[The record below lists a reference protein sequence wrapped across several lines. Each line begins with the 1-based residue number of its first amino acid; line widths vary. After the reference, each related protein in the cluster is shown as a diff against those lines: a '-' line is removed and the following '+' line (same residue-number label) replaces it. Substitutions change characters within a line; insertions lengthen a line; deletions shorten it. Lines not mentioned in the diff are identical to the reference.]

1 MSDLESLLDL
11 ADLAVA
17 RCEGVV
23 PERSRIDLARVV
35 RRSRSKLGHLGEALV
50 VAFAG
55 GTGSGKS
62 SVLNAVLGEEVSQ
75 VGVARPTTDD
85 ALAVIPEGSAV
96 SFGRLLSELGV
107 TEHVAA
113 SKLKSS
119 VLVDLPDF
127 DSTTEAHRRI
137 VEDVLPRVD
146 AIVWIFDPEK
156 YADHVIHTE
165 FLAGMVAYESQFI
178 FVLNQVDRLGDDG
191 TLVAADLTRM
201 LEEDGFGSPQVVP
214 SIASGAETEVTQL
227 VAALTGRLA
236 LKRTAI
242 AKLVTDL
249 RVAANDGWRE
259 VTETATTLRPDT
271 MDEDMM
277 GLAAATFV
285 SLGVEAVDALYRV
298 EER

>member
-11 ADLAVA
+11 ADLAGA

-23 PERSRIDLARVV
+23 PDRSRIALARVV
-35 RRSRSKLGHLGEALV
+35 RRSRHRLGHLGDVLV

-62 SVLNAVLGEEVSQ
+62 SLLNAVLGEEVSQ

-85 ALAVIPEGSAV
+85 ALAVIPEGSA
-96 SFGRLLSELGV
+96 SRLGRLLSELGV
-107 TEHVAA
+107 KEQIAA
-113 SKLKSS
+113 SILKSS

-127 DSTTEAHRRI
+127 DSTTGAHRHI

-146 AIVWIFDPEK
+146 AVVWIFDPEK
-156 YADHVIHTE
+156 YADRVIHTE
-165 FLAGMVAYESQFI
+165 FLAGMVPYESQFI
-178 FVLNQVDRLGDDG
+178 FVLNQVDRLGDEAIV
-191 TLVAADLTRM
+191 VAADLTRM
-201 LEEDGFGSPQVVP
+201 LEETGFDSPQVVTT
-214 SIASGAETEVTQL
+214 IASRTETEVAQL

-249 RVAANDGWRE
+249 RIAANDGWRE
-259 VTETATTLRPDT
+259 ITGTATTDRPDGI
-271 MDEDMM
+271 DEDMV

-285 SLGVEAVDALYRV
+285 SLGVEAAEALFRA

>member
-17 RCEGVV
+17 RCLHVV
-23 PERSRIDLARVV
+23 PEQSRVDVARVV
-35 RRSRSKLGHLGEALV
+35 RRSRHRLGHLGEVLV

-62 SVLNAVLGEEVSQ
+62 SLLNAVLGEEVSQ

-85 ALAVIPEGSAV
+85 ALAVIPEGSA
-96 SFGRLLSELGV
+96 SRFGRLLSELGV
-107 TEHVAA
+107 KEQITA
-113 SKLKSS
+113 SKLKAS

-127 DSTTEAHRRI
+127 DSTTEAHRHI

-146 AIVWIFDPEK
+146 AVVWIFDPEK
-156 YADHVIHTE
+156 YADRVIHTE
-165 FLAGMVAYESQFI
+165 FLAGTVPYQSQFI
-178 FVLNQVDRLGDDG
+178 FVLNQVDRLGDEA

-201 LEEDGFGSPQVVP
+201 LEETGFDNPQVVTTV
-214 SIASGAETEVTQL
+214 ASGTETEVAQL

-236 LKRTAI
+236 LKRTAMT
-242 AKLVTDL
+242 KLVTDL
-249 RVAANDGWRE
+249 RIAANDGWRE
-259 VTETATTLRPDT
+259 IAETAITDRPD
-271 MDEDMM
+271 DINEDML

-285 SLGVEAVDALYRV
+285 SLGVEAAEVLFRV